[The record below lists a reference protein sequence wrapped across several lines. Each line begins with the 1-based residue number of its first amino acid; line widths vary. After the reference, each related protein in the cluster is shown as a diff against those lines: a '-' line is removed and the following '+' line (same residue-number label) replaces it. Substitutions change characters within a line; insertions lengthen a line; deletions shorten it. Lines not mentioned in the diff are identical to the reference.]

1 MYRVL
6 LAEDEILVRLG
17 LKNSIDWQ
25 KYGMQVVADVPNGEE
40 AWSAYEK
47 LRPEVVI
54 TDLKMPIMGGI
65 ELLTRIRSV
74 SPQTRLLILTCLEE
88 FELAKQAMSLGVS
101 GYVVKQSMTAEEM
114 EEILVRLRG
123 ELDAA
128 FPEPSPKTFA
138 TRTDMEVLKENLIKD
153 YLFLSKYSDEEFA
166 RRAKELE
173 LNLSPRNLT
182 VCAMEIGSFE
192 RLREKFKDDNGQLIR
207 LSLMNVL
214 NEVIHIYGRCEA
226 FHDLENR
233 YAILYSHPEATGE
246 KEAEETLF
254 RMTAHLRR
262 VMNTYFNVPVTF
274 GISGKQNAFQGLKR
288 QYYESLEALE
298 RSFAEGVGRDYAWGR
313 GGVSVLP
320 AGTRDRLHRLADA
333 WATANEKYSADFAG
347 NIADFVNRG
356 QYRSRPE
363 ALKAFMQWLHAPV
376 LALRLAGEEMT
387 ALCSAYAQR
396 LSGAGTLEEMV
407 SLLEDYAADTL
418 DLLAARQRKSGP
430 ITRALRYIESRY
442 TEDLSLQQV
451 ADSVS
456 MNANYFSTLFK
467 KEMKQ
472 NFVDY
477 LLQYRVERARE
488 LFLNTSLKA
497 YEIGERV
504 GFVNTSHFSR
514 AFKKVCGMSPREYRK
529 QWDGGA
535 EEDDRPEHD
544 L

>member
-17 LKNSIDWQ
+17 LKNSIDWHRH
-25 KYGMQVVADVPNGEE
+25 GMQVIVDVPNGEE
-40 AWSAYEK
+40 AWIAYEK

-54 TDLKMPIMGGI
+54 TDLKMPIMGGL
-65 ELLTRIRSV
+65 ELLAKIRSAN
-74 SPQTRLLILTCLEE
+74 PQAKLLILTCLEE

-101 GYVVKQSMTAEEM
+101 GYIVKHSMTPEEM
-114 EEILVRLRG
+114 ESVLAKLRN

-128 FPEPSPKTFA
+128 FPESSPKA
-138 TRTDMEVLKENLIKD
+138 IAAYADIAVIKENLIKD
-153 YLFLSKYSDEEFA
+153 YLFLSKYTDEEFG
-166 RRAKELE
+166 RRAREVE
-173 LNLSPRNLT
+173 LNLGPRNVT
-182 VCAMEIGSFE
+182 VCSMEIDSFE
-192 RLREKFKDDNGQLIR
+192 RLRERFKDDNGQLVR

-214 NEVIHIYGRCEA
+214 NEVIKVYGRCEA
-226 FHDLENR
+226 IHDLDNR
-233 YAILYSHPEATGE
+233 YAILYSHPEASGE

-254 RMTAHLRR
+254 RMTSHLRR
-262 VMNTYFNVPVTF
+262 VMTTYFNVPVTF
-274 GISGKQNAFQGLKR
+274 GLSGRR
-288 QYYESLEALE
+288 QYRESLEALE
-298 RSFAEGVGRDYAWGR
+298 RSFAEGTGRDYAWGTS
-313 GGVSVLP
+313 GALP
-320 AGTRDRLHRLADA
+320 PEKRERLLSLADM
-333 WATANEKYSADFAG
+333 WSSASEGYRSGFAG
-347 NIADFVNRG
+347 KIDEFLERG
-356 QYRSRPE
+356 LYRARPE

-376 LALRLAGEEMT
+376 LTLRLAGEEMT

-396 LSGAGTLEEMV
+396 LTEARTLDEMIVHLEAYAG
-407 SLLEDYAADTL
+407 DTI
-418 DLLAARQRKSGP
+418 DLLAARQRTSGP

-442 TEDLSLQQV
+442 AEELSLQQV

-467 KEMKQ
+467 KETNQ

-488 LFLNTSLKA
+488 LFLNTSLKS

-529 QWDGGA
+529 QWDGGS
-535 EEDDRPEHD
+535 EEDDRLED
-544 L
+544 R

>member
-25 KYGMQVVADVPNGEE
+25 KYGMQVVADVPNGAE

-47 LRPEVVI
+47 LQPEVVI

-65 ELLTRIRSV
+65 ELLSKIRSA
-74 SPQTRLLILTCLEE
+74 SPHTRLLILTCLEE

-101 GYVVKQSMTAEEM
+101 GYVVKHSMTAEEM
-114 EEILVRLRG
+114 EAILARLRD

-128 FPEPSPKTFA
+128 FPDPSPKAFA
-138 TRTDMEVLKENLIKD
+138 SQADIEVLKESLIKD
-153 YLFLSKYSDEEFA
+153 YLFLSKYSDEEFG

-192 RLREKFKDDNGQLIR
+192 RLRERFKDDNGQLVR

-214 NEVIHIYGRCEA
+214 NEVIKIYGRCEA
-226 FHDLENR
+226 FHDLDNR
-233 YAILYSHPEATGE
+233 YAILFSHPEANGE

-254 RMTAHLRR
+254 RMASHLRR
-262 VMNTYFNVPVTF
+262 VMTTYFNVPVTF
-274 GISGKQNAFQGLKR
+274 GISGRQNGFRRLKR
-288 QYYESLEALE
+288 QYRESLEALE
-298 RSFAEGVGRDYAWGR
+298 RSFAEGTGRDYAWGT
-313 GGVSVLP
+313 GGASELP
-320 AGTRDRLHRLADA
+320 AGTRERLLRMADA
-333 WATANEKYSADFAG
+333 WAAANGKYRADFAG
-347 NIADFVNRG
+347 NIEDFANRG
-356 QYRSRPE
+356 LYRTRPE

-376 LALRLAGEEMT
+376 LALRLAGEEMA

-396 LSGAGTLEEMV
+396 LTDARTLDDMI
-407 SLLEDYAADTL
+407 SLLEAYAADTL
-418 DLLAARQRKSGP
+418 GMLAARQRTSGP
-430 ITRALRYIESRY
+430 VTRALRYIESRY
-442 TEDLSLQQV
+442 AEDLSLQQV
-451 ADSVS
+451 AGSVS

-467 KEMKQ
+467 KEMNQ

-488 LFLNTSLKA
+488 LFLNTNLKA

-535 EEDDRPEHD
+535 EEDDRA
-544 L
+544 